1 MSGAQIVAE
10 QESATRPTSRIDSES
25 WDGVAQVGRSRQTS
39 RGAHLDPRVLIRAL
53 LRLEPSCTGPVESR
67 SREPGWLS

>member
-25 WDGVAQVGRSRQTS
+25 WDGVAQVGRIEKDVAR
-39 RGAHLDPRVLIRAL
+39 HLDRRVVFPARTVTPLSVAL
-53 LRLEPSCTGPVESR
+53 PQVLRSGPFA
-67 SREPGWLS
+67 

>member
-25 WDGVAQVGRSRQTS
+25 WDGIAQVGRIEKDVAR
-39 RGAHLDPRVLIRAL
+39 HLDPRVLIRAL
-53 LRLEPSCTGPVESR
+53 LRLEPSCR
-67 SREPGWLS
+67 PGRVSIA